1 MRPKREKVEVDRLK
15 QGNILI
21 RNVYYFDPSE
31 GVSGYGNILI
41 RKGRVESMGTGER
54 VGESEGISTIDGAGA
69 LLCPGFIDLH
79 AHFREP
85 GFEYKETIR
94 TGSLAAVAGGFTS
107 VCVMANT
114 DPVNDSADVTKS
126 IILRAN
132 EVGLARIY
140 PIGAVTKGL
149 GGEQLTEMGRLSD
162 AGCVA
167 FSDDGKPVSTSRIL
181 RKSLEYSRIFN
192 RPVID
197 HCEDLDL
204 SAKGV
209 MNEGSVSADLG
220 LAGIPNASEE
230 VCVAR
235 DLSVLALS
243 GGRLHVAHLSTA
255 GAVRMIRE
263 AKKRHLN
270 VTAETCPHYF
280 ALTDE
285 AVRCHG
291 THAKMN
297 PPLRREEDR
306 LAVIEGLKDG
316 TIDVIATDHAP
327 HASHEKEQEFDRA
340 PFGIIGLE
348 TAFSL
353 SFDLVREGHLTLSE
367 LIYRLSIKPSRL
379 FGLPR
384 GKVVPGGVADF
395 VLLDLA
401 GEWEAGRPAYFSK
414 SRNSPFTGN
423 RMKGRVVKTI
433 VGGNLVYD
441 MEGTTVG

>member
-1 MRPKREKVEVDRLK
+1 VKHLK
-15 QGNILI
+15 PGSLFIK
-21 RNVYYFDPSE
+21 NVHYFDPSE
-31 GVSGYGNILI
+31 GVNGFGSVLI
-41 RKGRVESMGTGER
+41 RDGHVESVGRGE
-54 VGESEGISTIDGAGA
+54 VSGNSETVPVIEGGGG
-69 LLCPGFIDLH
+69 LLCPGFVDLH

-85 GFEYKETIR
+85 GYEYKETIE

-114 DPVNDSADVTKS
+114 DPVNDNADVTRS
-126 IILRAN
+126 IKTRAE
-132 EVGLARIY
+132 EVGLARIF
-140 PIGAVTKGL
+140 PIGAVTRGL
-149 GGEQLTEMGRLSD
+149 SGEQLTEMGRLSE
-162 AGCVA
+162 AGCIA
-167 FSDDGKPVSTSRIL
+167 FSDDGKPVSTGRIL
-181 RKSLEYSRIFN
+181 RKALEYSKIFGH
-192 RPVID
+192 PVID

-209 MNEGSVSADLG
+209 MNEGIVSADLG

-235 DLSVLALS
+235 DLSVLAIS

-263 AKKRHLN
+263 AKKRNLP

-280 ALTDE
+280 SLTDE

-327 HASHEKEQEFDRA
+327 HAGHEKEQEFDRA

-353 SFDLVREGHLTLSE
+353 SFDLVREGHLTISE
-367 LIYRLSIKPSRL
+367 LIYRLSTKPALL

-384 GKVVPGGVADF
+384 GRLVPGGLADF

-401 GEWEAGRPAYFSK
+401 GDWEAGRPGYFSK
-414 SRNSPFTGN
+414 SRNSPFTGS

-441 MEGTTVG
+441 LEGDCR